1 MDPGFE
7 RRVLEVFDE
16 AMAWPAPDREAELGH
31 RYGHE
36 PDLAAAVRRLIA
48 AESRADLLPTRP
60 PEPVTPF
67 DIAPPERVGAYRLA
81 EEIGRGGMGLVYRGE
96 RIEGGFDQTVAI
108 KLMRGG
114 LFSQAAAD
122 QFALE
127 RRILARLRHPN
138 ITQLFDGGLTQDGLS
153 YIVMERVDG
162 LPITDHAAAAGL
174 DLRERLRLFL
184 QVCAAVEHAH
194 ANGVVHADIKPSNV
208 VVDRGVGVKV
218 LDFGIA
224 ALIDADRA
232 TRPRAAT
239 TRYASP
245 QQQAG
250 EPAGA
255 GDDVFALG
263 RLLEDLVPT
272 ADAELA
278 AVAAKAIAPDAA
290 DRYPSAGD
298 LSRDVERWLA
308 RYPVSARP
316 PSAARATRM
325 FARRHPFAL
334 AAGALATL
342 ALILG
347 LVVTTTLYLQAE
359 QRFGQVRTL
368 AVYLLDDLT
377 PALQRAPGTAPLR
390 HSVADRGRAYL
401 EALDAGSS
409 RADIRMEVAQGY
421 ARMGEALTQVAG
433 NSVGD
438 ITAGKADLARA
449 EAALRRLVNGPH
461 RTDAAELSLVRTLN
475 ARGGVLQNIDN
486 DNAAATRVYAE
497 ACRRADDLIRRLP
510 ASTPARMLKLECQLG
525 QANLMDYEGE
535 FARMPPLLEETIAG
549 YRALPPGA
557 APDDVALG
565 LARAYTLL
573 GDARYFL
580 GSPPDALKLYQQSA
594 QVLEAAHAQRRDVRM
609 LSPLAYAQFNISST
623 LQELKRPKEE
633 LATIERGVE
642 VSNLLNAVER
652 SPQATHVD
660 NIVRMQRA
668 VALSHNGR
676 HDEAIASA
684 RRSIAGRRAAA
695 NERPDDYNAGRTV
708 AVGYTPLG
716 DIYLAAGRRAEACAA
731 YREARDLWLGLQ
743 KRARLNGYDAGL
755 GLDEIDQK
763 AKKAC
768 A

>member
-1 MDPGFE
+1 
-7 RRVLEVFDE
+7 
-16 AMAWPAPDREAELGH
+16 MAWPPAGREAELDRRHG
-31 RYGHE
+31 RD
-36 PDLAAAVRRLIA
+36 PALLAAVRRLIA
-48 AESRADLLPTRP
+48 AETRSDLLPTRP
-60 PEPVTPF
+60 PEPITPF
-67 DIAPPERVGAYRLA
+67 DIAPPERIGAYRLA

-96 RIEGGFDQTVAI
+96 RIEGGFEQTVAI
-108 KLMRGG
+108 KLMRGS

-127 RRILARLRHPN
+127 RRILARLRHPH
-138 ITQLFDGGLTQDGLS
+138 ITQLFDGGLTVDGLS
-153 YIVMERVDG
+153 YIVMELVDG
-162 LPITDHAAAAGL
+162 LPITDHVEAAGL
-174 DLRERLRLFL
+174 GLRERLGLFRE
-184 QVCAAVEHAH
+184 VCAAVEHAH

-232 TRPRAAT
+232 SRPRAASA
-239 TRYASP
+239 RYASP

-250 EPAGA
+250 DPAGA

-263 RLLEDLVPT
+263 MLLQDLVP
-272 ADAELA
+272 APDPELA
-278 AVAAKAIAPDAA
+278 AVAAKAVAPHIA
-290 DRYPSAGD
+290 DRYHGVGA

-316 PSAARATRM
+316 PSAVRSAGL
-325 FARRHPFAL
+325 FSRRHPFAL
-334 AAGALATL
+334 SAGALATV

-347 LVVTTTLYLQAE
+347 LVVTTTLYLRAE
-359 QRFGQVRTL
+359 ARFGQVRTL
-368 AVYLLDDLT
+368 AVYLLDDLV

-390 HSVADRGRAYL
+390 HSVADSGRAYL

-409 RADIRMEVAQGY
+409 RADIQMEVAQGY

-438 ITAGKADLARA
+438 IDAGKADLARA
-449 EAALRRLVNGPH
+449 EAALRQLVNGPH

-486 DNAAATRVYAE
+486 DKAAATRVYAE
-497 ACRRADDLIRRLP
+497 ACRRADDLIRRTP
-510 ASTPARMLKLECQLG
+510 ASAPARMLKLDCRLG

-535 FARMPPLLEETIAG
+535 FAPMPALLEETIAG

-557 APDDVALG
+557 DPDDVALG

-580 GSPPDALKLYQQSA
+580 GSPPDALSLYQQSA
-594 QVLEAAHAQRRDVRM
+594 QVLETAHAQRRDVRM
-609 LSPLAYAQFNISST
+609 LSPLAYAQFNMSST

-642 VSNLLNAVER
+642 VSTLLNAVER

-676 HDEAIASA
+676 HSEAIAAALASLA
-684 RRSIAGRRAAA
+684 SRRAAA
-695 NERPDDYNAGRTV
+695 AARPEDYNAARTV
-708 AVGYTPLG
+708 AVGMTPLG
-716 DIYLAAGRRAEACAA
+716 DIYLAAGRRREACGAYQEARHTWLALKSRVGLNGFDDGPGLVEIEGKVKGACAA
-731 YREARDLWLGLQ
+731 
-743 KRARLNGYDAGL
+743 
-755 GLDEIDQK
+755 
-763 AKKAC
+763 
-768 A
+768 